1 MRLLDT
7 IGLRFV
13 LISLG
18 RFVLLLWLIVTIVFL
33 LGRLLPGDP
42 VEAMLGAEARDPHT
56 VQMLRGAYG
65 LDLPLMTQYVRYLE
79 LVAHGNLGNSIQNGS
94 PVRAEIE
101 ARIPATALLGGLG
114 FSAGCFLGIL
124 AGTVLA
130 YQHNER
136 FDAWG
141 TTLLAAINSVPVFV
155 LGLGLLY
162 VFGYRLG
169 WLPVISIGDYR
180 SLLLPAT
187 ALALGAGAYVGR
199 LVRVGLLAQRSLQ
212 YVRAL
217 HGFGVPPSRIWVRH
231 LLKNAALPVLTA
243 LSLVFAYCL
252 AGNILVEN
260 VFSYPGLGRLLAES
274 VLARDYPVIQGTV
287 LWIAAIFLALNLL
300 SEVIHVLI
308 DPRLRRRKG

>member
-1 MRLLDT
+1 MRLLKRL
-7 IGLRFV
+7 GLRFV
-13 LISLG
+13 VIGLG
-18 RFVLLLWLIVTIVFL
+18 RFILLLWMIVTVVFL

-42 VEAMLGAEARDPHT
+42 VEAILGAEVRDPQT
-56 VQMLRGAYG
+56 VQMLREAYG
-65 LDLPLMTQYVRYLE
+65 LDLPLTTQYVRYFKRL
-79 LVAHGNLGNSIQNGS
+79 AHGDLGKSIQNGS
-94 PVRAEIE
+94 PVRAEIQ

-114 FSAGCFLGIL
+114 FSAGCIFGIL

-130 YQHNER
+130 YRHRER
-136 FDAWG
+136 LDAWG
-141 TTLLAAINSVPVFV
+141 TTLLATINSIPVFV

-169 WLPVISIGDYR
+169 WLPVISSGDYW
-180 SLLLPAT
+180 SLLLPGA

-199 LVRVGLLAQRSLQ
+199 LVRVGLLGQSSLQ

-217 HGFGVPPSRIWVRH
+217 HGFGIPPSRIWLRH

-260 VFSYPGLGRLLAES
+260 VFSYPGLGRLLAQS

-287 LWIAAIFLALNLL
+287 LWIAAIFLAVNLL
-300 SEVIHVLI
+300 SEVIHALI
-308 DPRLRRRKG
+308 DPRLRRREG